1 MPETLPVKPEP
12 DTESESRDDMLEEL
26 RRELPAKVKPEDAVS
41 AVMCTL
47 SQHVSGTEARRL
59 FDALP
64 EVAKPLLDRCML
76 HRDDAAEQFGRDQLV
91 VRVAGHLELSL
102 AEAEDVIA
110 AVLTTIS
117 SRLPG
122 RDIAGVARAL
132 PEELREL
139 WGVQRPV

>member
-1 MPETLPVKPEP
+1 MPEIQRVS
-12 DTESESRDDMLEEL
+12 SENRSTNDMLEEL

-41 AVMCTL
+41 AVMCTF
-47 SQHVSGTEARRL
+47 SQHVSGNEARRL

-64 EVAKPLLDRCML
+64 DEAKPLLDRCML
-76 HRDDAAEQFGRDQLV
+76 HRDDAPEPFGRDQLV

-102 AEAEDVIA
+102 GDAENVIA
-110 AVLTTIS
+110 AVLTAIS

-122 RDIAGVARAL
+122 RDIEGVAREL

-139 WGVQRPV
+139 WGVRRSV

>member
-1 MPETLPVKPEP
+1 MPETQRVG
-12 DTESESRDDMLEEL
+12 TESQSTDDMLEEL
-26 RRELPAKVKPEDAVS
+26 RSELPPKVKPEDAVS
-41 AVMCTL
+41 AVMCTF

-64 EVAKPLLDRCML
+64 EGAKPLLDRCMS

-102 AEAEDVIA
+102 ADAEDVIA
-110 AVLTTIS
+110 AVLTAIS

-122 RDIAGVARAL
+122 RDIEGVAREL
-132 PEELREL
+132 PVELREL
-139 WGVQRPV
+139 WCVQRSV

>member
-1 MPETLPVKPEP
+1 MPETQPAGSQR
-12 DTESESRDDMLEEL
+12 ESTDDMLEDL
-26 RRELPAKVKPEDAVS
+26 RTELPPKVKPEDAVS
-41 AVMCTL
+41 AVMCTF
-47 SQHVSGTEARRL
+47 SQHVSGSEARRL

-64 EVAKPLLDRCML
+64 EGVKPLLDRCML
-76 HRDDAAEQFGRDQLV
+76 HRDDSAEQFGRDQLV

-110 AVLTTIS
+110 AVLTAIS

-122 RDIAGVARAL
+122 RDIAGVAREL

-139 WGVQRPV
+139 WGAQRTV